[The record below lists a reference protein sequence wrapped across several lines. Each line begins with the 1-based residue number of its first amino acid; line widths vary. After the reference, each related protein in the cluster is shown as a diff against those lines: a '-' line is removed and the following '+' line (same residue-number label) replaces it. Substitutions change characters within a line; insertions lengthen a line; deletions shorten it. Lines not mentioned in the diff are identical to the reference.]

1 MQANM
6 MVFHFLREAFVTK
19 KLIATLFPVVLLT
32 GCQQLNE
39 SYNNV
44 AKEMSGFSL
53 DKAFN
58 TDANQ
63 SKEVDTREKKDLEGK
78 SFIKT
83 SLSNMCNDLNK
94 NKYSVVDKWDKKY
107 IEFSSK
113 VSMIS
118 KSAPMFNGDP
128 FFKYPETILSFKTG
142 VHIAGSEDCVVV
154 AYLDLDQIKKIN
166 AGDVVKIKGQVGI
179 PSIPRV
185 SAEVAG
191 RELQAEFVISPSEI
205 IR

>member
-1 MQANM
+1 M
-6 MVFHFLREAFVTK
+6 TK
-19 KLIATLFPVVLLT
+19 KVIFTLFPVILLT
-32 GCQQLNE
+32 GCQQLND
-39 SYNNV
+39 SYSDM
-44 AKEMSGFSL
+44 AKTMNEFSL

-63 SKEVDTREKKDLEGK
+63 SKEVEVREKEDLSGK

-107 IEFSSK
+107 IEVSSK
-113 VSMIS
+113 VARVS

-142 VHIAGSEDCVVV
+142 IHITGSEDCVVV

-166 AGDVVKIKGQVGI
+166 AGDVVRIKGQVGI

-191 RELQAEFVISPSEI
+191 RELQAEFVISPAEI
-205 IR
+205 VK

>member
-1 MQANM
+1 M
-6 MVFHFLREAFVTK
+6 TK
-19 KLIATLFPVVLLT
+19 KVIFTLFPVILLT
-32 GCQQLNE
+32 GCQQLND
-39 SYNNV
+39 SYSDM
-44 AKEMSGFSL
+44 AKTMNEFSL

-63 SKEVDTREKKDLEGK
+63 SKEVEVREKEDLSGK
-78 SFIKT
+78 LFIKT

-107 IEFSSK
+107 IEVSSK
-113 VSMIS
+113 VARVS

-142 VHIAGSEDCVVV
+142 IHITGSEDCVVV

-166 AGDVVKIKGQVGI
+166 AGDVVRIKGQVGI

-191 RELQAEFVISPSEI
+191 RELQAEFVISPAEI
-205 IR
+205 VK

>member
-1 MQANM
+1 M
-6 MVFHFLREAFVTK
+6 TK
-19 KLIATLFPVVLLT
+19 KVIFTLFPVILLT
-32 GCQQLNE
+32 GCQQLND
-39 SYNNV
+39 SYSDM
-44 AKEMSGFSL
+44 AKTMNEFSL

-58 TDANQ
+58 TDTNQ
-63 SKEVDTREKKDLEGK
+63 SKEVEVREKEDLSGK

-107 IEFSSK
+107 IEVSSK
-113 VSMIS
+113 VARVS

-142 VHIAGSEDCVVV
+142 IHITGSEDCVVV

-166 AGDVVKIKGQVGI
+166 AGDVVRIKGQVGI

-185 SAEVAG
+185 SADVAG
-191 RELQAEFVISPSEI
+191 RELQAEFVISPAEI
-205 IR
+205 VK

>member
-1 MQANM
+1 M
-6 MVFHFLREAFVTK
+6 TK
-19 KLIATLFPVVLLT
+19 KVIFTLFPVILLT
-32 GCQQLNE
+32 GCQQLND
-39 SYNNV
+39 SYSDM
-44 AKEMSGFSL
+44 AKTMNEFSL

-63 SKEVDTREKKDLEGK
+63 SKEVEVREKEDLSGK

-107 IEFSSK
+107 IEVSSK
-113 VSMIS
+113 VARVS

-142 VHIAGSEDCVVV
+142 IHITGSEDCVVV

-166 AGDVVKIKGQVGI
+166 AGDVVRIKGQVGI

-185 SAEVAG
+185 SADVAG
-191 RELQAEFVISPSEI
+191 RELQAEFVISPAEI
-205 IR
+205 VK

>member
-1 MQANM
+1 M
-6 MVFHFLREAFVTK
+6 TK
-19 KLIATLFPVVLLT
+19 KVIFTLFPVILLT
-32 GCQQLNE
+32 GCQQLND
-39 SYNNV
+39 SYSDM
-44 AKEMSGFSL
+44 AKTMNEFSL

-58 TDANQ
+58 TDTNQ
-63 SKEVDTREKKDLEGK
+63 SKEVEVREKEDLSGK

-107 IEFSSK
+107 IEVSSK
-113 VSMIS
+113 VARVS

-142 VHIAGSEDCVVV
+142 IHITGSEDCVVV

-166 AGDVVKIKGQVGI
+166 AGDVVRIKGQVGI

-191 RELQAEFVISPSEI
+191 RELQAEFVISPAEI
-205 IR
+205 VK

>member
-1 MQANM
+1 M
-6 MVFHFLREAFVTK
+6 TK
-19 KLIATLFPVVLLT
+19 KLITTLFSAVLLT
-32 GCQQLNE
+32 GCQQLND
-39 SYNNV
+39 SYNDV
-44 AKEMSGFSL
+44 AKTMSGFSL

-63 SKEVDTREKKDLEGK
+63 SKEVDARETKDLAGK

-107 IEFSSK
+107 IDFSSK
-113 VSMIS
+113 VARVS

-142 VHIAGSEDCVVV
+142 IHITGSEDCVVV
-154 AYLDLDQIKKIN
+154 AYLDLEQIKKIN
-166 AGDVVKIKGQVGI
+166 AGDVVRIRGQVGI

-205 IR
+205 VR

>member
-1 MQANM
+1 M
-6 MVFHFLREAFVTK
+6 TK
-19 KLIATLFPVVLLT
+19 KVIFTLFPVILLT
-32 GCQQLNE
+32 GCQQLND
-39 SYNNV
+39 SYSDM
-44 AKEMSGFSL
+44 AKTMNEFSL

-63 SKEVDTREKKDLEGK
+63 SKEVEVREKEDLSGK

-107 IEFSSK
+107 IEVASK
-113 VSMIS
+113 VARVS

-142 VHIAGSEDCVVV
+142 IHITGSEDCVVV

-166 AGDVVKIKGQVGI
+166 AGDVVRIKGQVGI

-191 RELQAEFVISPSEI
+191 RELQAEFVISPAEI
-205 IR
+205 VK